1 MVLFSIAGLRLRERG
16 EHRRRDVQVCVA
28 RSCHLCEKHCQ
39 LFDGWG
45 WLVMLLHALHCHG
58 LLRLPLGP

>member
-1 MVLFSIAGLRLRERG
+1 MALFSIARLRLSERG
-16 EHRRRDVQVCVA
+16 QHRRRDVRLCVA
-28 RSCHLCEKHCQ
+28 RVRHLCEKHCQ